1 MRLKVEWLQRSMSL
15 QDFANVSQV
24 MQAVLV
30 IVSLGFIWYQL
41 REGVRLA
48 KSENARSLAEQAE
61 AFNSLI
67 IQNADLAELWYSY
80 GQKLE
85 QGNEIDRLRYREMLV
100 QSLIFHEYIYYQW
113 KHKLLDDEIY
123 RSWSSYLEHIAQR
136 HNFDVISSGIQ
147 NIFPGDFGRHV
158 SQLRKNHKDAR
169 HSGS

>member
-1 MRLKVEWLQRSMSL
+1 MSL
-15 QDFANVSQV
+15 QDPANVSQV
-24 MQAVLV
+24 VQAVLV

-67 IQNADLAELWYSY
+67 IQNADLAELWYSH

-100 QSLIFHEYIYYQW
+100 QGLIFHEYIYYQW

-158 SQLRKNHKDAR
+158 SQLRKKSKETR
-169 HSGS
+169 HGSS